1 MLSREEINYYKKQP
15 PHCQFLFLA
24 SPHPMLLWI
33 AALYHNE
40 QQHRLLPSYLD
51 LKKQTSERTLSVLA
65 KTQSY
70 RLLFFGLE
78 GDSNCISLIKG
89 KIPSTKVLK
98 LEEWLQESQATP
110 GSNEQKASRSYLKEE
125 FEAVK
130 PKLISSLSRKQ
141 RKNQV
146 SSSP

>member
-1 MLSREEINYYKKQP
+1 
-15 PHCQFLFLA
+15 
-24 SPHPMLLWI
+24 MLLWI

-40 QQHRLLPSYLD
+40 EQHRLLPSYLD
-51 LKKQTSERTLSVLA
+51 LKKQTSEKTLSVLA

-78 GDSNCISLIKG
+78 GDGRCISIIKG
-89 KIPSTKVLK
+89 KIPGSKVLK
-98 LEEWLQESQATP
+98 LEEWLQESRATP
-110 GSNEQKASRSYLKEE
+110 SSNEQKTSRKYLKEE

-141 RKNQV
+141 QKNQV
-146 SSSP
+146 FMTH

>member
-1 MLSREEINYYKKQP
+1 
-15 PHCQFLFLA
+15 
-24 SPHPMLLWI
+24 MLLWI

-51 LKKQTSERTLSVLA
+51 LKKQTSEKTLNILA
-65 KTQSY
+65 QTRSY

-78 GDSNCISLIKG
+78 GDNKCISVMKG
-89 KIPSTKVLK
+89 KIPNSKVQK
-98 LEEWLQESQATP
+98 LAEWLLDSQAAP
-110 GSNEQKASRSYLKEE
+110 NSHDQKISRSYLKEE

-141 RKNQV
+141 RKSQV
-146 SSSP
+146 TATR